1 MTKLIKTRTFSLV
14 NGIVQSGHVDGEEE
28 IQVEMSPSPSP
39 SIRQQQHEHTQGHH
53 HNHHQEEKKIRCS
66 HILIKHKDSLRPI
79 LWKNNSKITRTPQEA
94 QQLIELFREKIIDEA
109 VRSPSYSRYLVL
121 QGTFDK
127 IAQKYSECPSGQS
140 GGDLNFFSAGQMQF
154 SFEQASF
161 ALKVGALSEPVWTDS
176 GCHLILR
183 TA

>member
-28 IQVEMSPSPSP
+28 IEVEDIEPAFDK
-39 SIRQQQHEHTQGHH
+39 QHEHSNPQQQ
-53 HNHHQEEKKIRCS
+53 QELKKIRCS

-79 LWKNNSKITRTPQEA
+79 LWKNNAKITRTAQEA
-94 QQLIELFREKIIDEA
+94 QHIVALFRERLIDEA
-109 VRSPSYSRYLVL
+109 SRNSHDTWLVL

-140 GGDLNFFSAGQMQF
+140 GGDLNFFTAGQMQY
-154 SFEQASF
+154 SFEQTAF
-161 ALKVGALSEPVWTDS
+161 GLKVGGLSEPVWTDS

>member
-14 NGIVQSGHVDGEEE
+14 NGIVQSGHIDGEEE
-28 IQVEMSPSPSP
+28 IEVDMSPSPSP
-39 SIRQQQHEHTQGHH
+39 SIRHHQHEHLQ
-53 HNHHQEEKKIRCS
+53 NHQEAKKIRCS
-66 HILIKHKDSLRPI
+66 HILIKHKDSLRPV
-79 LWKNNSKITRTPQEA
+79 LWKNNAKITRTPKEA
-94 QQLIELFREKIIDEA
+94 QQLIELFREKIIEEA
-109 VRSPSYSRYLVL
+109 IRSPSYSRYLVL

-140 GGDLNFFSAGQMQF
+140 GGDLNFFTVGQMQY
-154 SFEQASF
+154 SFEQSSF